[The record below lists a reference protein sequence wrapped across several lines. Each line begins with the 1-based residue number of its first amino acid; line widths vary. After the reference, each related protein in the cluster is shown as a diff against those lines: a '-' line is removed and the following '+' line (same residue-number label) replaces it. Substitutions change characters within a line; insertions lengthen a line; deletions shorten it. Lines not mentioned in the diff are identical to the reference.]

1 MMITTVTLNPAVDKT
16 YTAARLLLGQVNRM
30 DSVKNIAGGKGINVS
45 KVLRQYDYPVKA
57 LGFMGGYTGR
67 FIEDYAKEIGI
78 QCHFTHVEGETRS
91 SINILSQDG
100 YVTEVLEPGP
110 TISEAELADFLQDF
124 DREISDSKLVI
135 LSGSA
140 PAGVPSSIYGELIQR
155 SKKQGKKVL
164 LDTSGPLL
172 REGVAA
178 KPFMIKPNVKELEIL
193 AGRRLKN
200 LEEIADAAVFL
211 NRQGIEHILVSM
223 GAKGLLYAQEGE
235 VIHAKAPKIR
245 AVNTVGCGDSTVA
258 AFAMALESGLSG
270 ESMLKLC
277 IGISA
282 ANASTLESAV
292 IPKDLAKE
300 LEEKAKIEIL

>member
-1 MMITTVTLNPAVDKT
+1 MITTVTLNPAVDKT
-16 YTAARLLLGQVNRM
+16 FTAARLLPGQVNRM

-78 QCHFTHVEGETRS
+78 QCRFTHVEGETRS
-91 SINILSQDG
+91 SINIVSQDG

-110 TISEAELADFLQDF
+110 TILEAELAVFLRDF
-124 DREISDSKLVI
+124 DREISDSNLVV

-140 PAGVPSSIYGELIQR
+140 PAGVPSSIYGELIQKSR
-155 SKKQGKKVL
+155 KQGKRVL
-164 LDTSGPLL
+164 LDTSGLLL

-193 AGRRLKN
+193 ADRRLKG

-223 GAKGLLYAQEGE
+223 GAKGLLYVREGE
-235 VIHAKAPKIR
+235 VIHAKTPKIR

-270 ESMLKLC
+270 EGMLRLC

-292 IPKDLAKE
+292 IPKNLAKE
-300 LEEKAKIEIL
+300 LEEKAEIRIL

>member
-1 MMITTVTLNPAVDKT
+1 MITTVTLNPAVDKT

-30 DSVKNIAGGKGINVS
+30 DSVKNIAVGKGINVA

-57 LGFMGGYTGR
+57 LVFMGGYTGR

-78 QCHFTHVEGETRS
+78 QCHFTHVKGETRS

-110 TISEAELADFLQDF
+110 TISEAELTLFLEDY
-124 DREISDSKLVI
+124 DRETKDSSLVI

-140 PAGVPSSIYGELIQR
+140 PTGIPSSIYKELIQR

-164 LDTSGPLL
+164 LDTSGQFLK
-172 REGVAA
+172 EGVMA

-193 AGRRLKN
+193 ADRKLKG

-223 GAKGLLYAQEGE
+223 GAKGLLYVREGE
-235 VIHAKAPKIR
+235 VIHAKAPKIK

-258 AFAMALESGLSG
+258 AFAIALESGLSG
-270 ESMLKLC
+270 EDMLRMC
-277 IGISA
+277 IGISV
-282 ANASTLESAV
+282 ANAATLESAV
-292 IPKDLAKE
+292 IPRDLAEE
-300 LEEKAKIEIL
+300 LKEKAEIVIL

>member
-78 QCHFTHVEGETRS
+78 QCHFTHVKGETRS

-193 AGRRLKN
+193 ADRRLKN

-223 GAKGLLYAQEGE
+223 GAKGLLYVREGE

-258 AFAMALESGLSG
+258 AFAMALESSLSG